1 MPNAN
6 DASVKLSVDGLGEFK
21 RDLQAAQNSVRLLG
35 SETKLAESEFRKTGD
50 AQVYMQQKTDALT
63 KQIDAQQKAVETCEK
78 GLKKASEAYGENSKQ
93 ALTWQSN
100 LNKARTALNNLESDL
115 RDVSDGTD
123 KLLKSTKN
131 ASQATSELGRTANGI
146 TFNVYGNSID
156 AITGKLENL
165 GSTASRIGKN
175 LKGGLLGDLKSII
188 PGLDDFADNLAQ
200 KIFGVSA
207 SDLKSGADLAKRGLG
222 IGKGLLGA
230 VKNATLGTSAKALL
244 STLGVGA
251 AGFTG
256 GIASVLGVGLLAK
269 ALAGE
274 STFADFGTFTGRARS
289 QTRNFKEPEQEY
301 LKKEAENQK
310 ALVDRV
316 VDAIEKLQE
325 NPDWRAEDAEK
336 FASMTA
342 DDIRR
347 AMESVSLTVRSEDG
361 ETPKSQIEVD
371 IQLTADA
378 VAVALNDKK
387 IAKTEI
393 EGIQK
398 YVKENFEPA
407 VEAAVGL
414 ISGGWSTVLTA
425 MDHPTPGASATPQG
439 EEEKTPYTS
448 MTDWVT
454 GNVEADYK
462 TAKEKA
468 EGLWSDL
475 LGAVTEPGPGG
486 TTADGESAAL
496 VGSTYLTGK
505 VAELVKVKEEIDTI
519 VAALAEAVAQGIP
532 VDPASLDR
540 LDTLMNRAEK
550 IGAEVGWYESEEAV
564 RGRGALGLAMSG
576 ENWTPQV
583 AADAMAYLRSLR
595 EHELAGIQG
604 DVDLA
609 KNAEGNAYLNYLA
622 SQGALGDLLNKYGTD
637 ERQWGT
643 EAQAAIVA
651 AEDQL
656 TAAKAAYEAAKAEAD
671 QAAAE
676 AVARKVS
683 VENEFNDSMTEV
695 FAGMAQLLG
704 YSGTGPATY
713 APVTTTGSP
722 VPIWELSGYAMGTA
736 GHGWA
741 NPFGNTEAGRNL
753 NAQQVQMTAREKQI
767 ADMLFATFGSFE
779 SFMSSLPAD
788 QMVTMYGL
796 ANGTPGVGTANEQAV
811 WSNILYRAFGLTPG
825 GGFDA
830 NSAVLNGAP
839 VDVGASSIK
848 FVEDL
853 LGLVYRE
860 TDTEAKA
867 AAARQSAAEKNALLR
882 QYTDT
887 YNEASGYNAYREQVR
902 SWAEAG
908 AFQGMD
914 WSLGDYGL
922 LESAVA
928 DLAAEAEAKG
938 EEVGDMLGT
947 GMERSFSENFTFGEL
962 AGKDVADGLTQ
973 GITEGTPAAVGAATA
988 MATAVNDAVRSALDI
1003 NSPSRVMAGLG
1014 RYVTEGFAQGIGSAV
1029 DEVQSAAWILARSV
1043 TSPLASAARS
1053 GGSRTYNSSSALY
1066 IDKYYQ
1072 NSSDDIDYLS
1082 SQMATRQQQQLQG
1095 FGHGR

>member
-1 MPNAN
+1 MPNSN
-6 DASVKLSVDGLGEFK
+6 DTSVRLGVDGLGEFT
-21 RDLQAAQNSVRLLG
+21 RGMQAAQNSVKMLG
-35 SETKLAESEFRKTGD
+35 TDVKLAESEFRKTGD
-50 AQVYMQQKTDALT
+50 AQTYMEQKTEALT
-63 KQIDAQQKAVETCEK
+63 KQIDAQKTAVEAANK
-78 GLKKASEAYGENSKQ
+78 GLEAAADAYGKNSKQ
-93 ALTWQSN
+93 AQQWEQN
-100 LNKARTALNNLESDL
+100 LKKAQITLNNLTADL
-115 RDVSDGTD
+115 NKVSNGEDR
-123 KLLKSTKN
+123 LLRATKSAT
-131 ASQATSELGRTANGI
+131 QATSDFGRTANGI
-146 TFNVYGNSID
+146 TLNVYGSSID
-156 AITGKLENL
+156 SITGKLQNL
-165 GSTASRIGKN
+165 SATASKVGKN
-175 LKGGLLGDLKSII
+175 LKGGLLSDLKSII
-188 PGLDDFADNLAQ
+188 PGLDDFADNLTQ
-200 KIFGVSA
+200 KIFGVSS
-207 SDLKSGADLAKRGLG
+207 SDLKSGADLAKRGWGVGKDLLG
-222 IGKGLLGA
+222 IGGGTAAAGSTAGA
-230 VKNATLGTSAKALL
+230 GFSAQALF
-244 STLGVGA
+244 SSLGVGA
-251 AGFTG
+251 AGFAG
-256 GIASVLGVGLLAK
+256 GMASVLGVGLLAK

-274 STFADFGTFTGRARS
+274 SSFADFGTFTGTSKSRRVNE
-289 QTRNFKEPEQEY
+289 TER
-301 LKKEAENQK
+301 LG
-310 ALVDRV
+310 DRIV
-316 VDAIEKLQE
+316 QAIEELKQ
-325 NPDWRAEDAEK
+325 NPDWRAEDAER

-342 DDIRR
+342 EDIKR
-347 AMESVSLTVRSEDG
+347 AMESVSLTVKNENG

-371 IQLTADA
+371 IELTAEA

-387 IAKTEI
+387 IAQTEI

-496 VGSTYLTGK
+496 VGSSYLTGK
-505 VAELVKVKEEIDTI
+505 VAELVKVKQEIDTI

-576 ENWTPQV
+576 EGWTPQV

-609 KNAEGNAYLNYLA
+609 KSAEGNAYLNYLA
-622 SQGALGDLLNKYGTD
+622 SQGALGDLLNRYGTD

-676 AVARKVS
+676 AVARKVA

-704 YSGTGPATY
+704 YTGTGPATFTP
-713 APVTTTGSP
+713 ATTTGSSP

-753 NAQQVQMTAREKQI
+753 NAQQAQMTDHERQL
-767 ADMLFATFGSFE
+767 ADRLFATYGTLDNFLGELKGVDFN
-779 SFMSSLPAD
+779 AW
-788 QMVTMYGL
+788 QKMVGL
-796 ANGTPGVGTANEQAV
+796 INGTPGVGTSDEQAV
-811 WSNILYRAFGLTPG
+811 WNNILYRAFGMNPG
-825 GGFDA
+825 GGFNG
-830 NSAVLNGAP
+830 NSSVLNGTT
-839 VDVGASSIK
+839 VDMMSTSMR

-853 LGLVYRE
+853 LGMVYKEVDSEANLERARDE
-860 TDTEAKA
+860 TT
-867 AAARQSAAEKNALLR
+867 AEKNERLQLFAAA
-882 QYTDT
+882 YDET
-887 YNEASGYNAYREQVR
+887 SGYNAYKDLIGLY
-902 SWAEAG
+902 AEAG

-914 WSLGDYGL
+914 WSLGDYGV

-938 EEVGDMLGT
+938 EEVGDKFGT
-947 GMERSFSENFTFGEL
+947 GMEKTFGKALTFEDLGL
-962 AGKDVADGLTQ
+962 AATSGIAT
-973 GITEGTPAAVGAATA
+973 GITDGTPTAVEAAVKL
-988 MATAVNDAVRSALDI
+988 ATAVRDAVRTTLDI

-1014 RYVTEGFAQGIGSAV
+1014 RYVSEGFAQGIGSAV

-1043 TSPLASAARS
+1043 TSPLASASRS
-1053 GGSRTYNSSSALY
+1053 GGSRTYNSNSSLY

-1072 NSSDDIDYLS
+1072 NSADDIDYLS
-1082 SQMATRQQQQLQG
+1082 SQMATRQQEQLQG
-1095 FGHGR
+1095 YGLGR

>member
-21 RDLQAAQNSVRLLG
+21 RDMSSAKDAVKTLG
-35 SETKLAESEFRKTGD
+35 SEVKLAESEFRKSGD
-50 AQVYMQQKTDALT
+50 AQTYAQQKTDALT
-63 KQIDAQQKAVETCEK
+63 KSIDEQKKVVDAANK
-78 GLKKASEAYGENSKQ
+78 GLKAATEAYGANSKQ
-93 ALTWQSN
+93 ANEWKRS
-100 LNKARTALNNLESDL
+100 LNYAKAELNGLDKKL
-115 RDVSDGTD
+115 QDVRDGTD

-131 ASQATSELGRTANGI
+131 ASQATSELGRTANGV
-146 TFNVYGNSID
+146 TFNIFGMSVD
-156 AITGKLENL
+156 KITGKLENL
-165 GSTASRIGKN
+165 GSTASKVGKN
-175 LKGGLLGDLKSII
+175 LKGGILGELKSII
-188 PGLDDFADNLAQ
+188 PGLDDFADDLTQ

-207 SDLKSGADLAKRGLG
+207 SDLKSGADLAKRVGGIGKDLLG
-222 IGKGLLGA
+222 IGGGTAAAGSTAGA
-230 VKNATLGTSAKALL
+230 GTAAAGFSAQALL
-244 STLGVGA
+244 SSLGVGA
-251 AGFTG
+251 AGFAG
-256 GIASVLGVGLLAK
+256 GMASVLGVGLLAR
-269 ALAGE
+269 AMAGE
-274 STFADFGTFTGRARS
+274 STFADFGTFSGTS
-289 QTRNFKEPEQEY
+289 KTRREHETER
-301 LKKEAENQK
+301 LG
-310 ALVDRV
+310 DRIV
-316 VDAIEKLQE
+316 QAIEELKA

-342 DDIRR
+342 DDIKR
-347 AMESVSLTVRSEDG
+347 AMESVSLTVKNENG

-371 IQLTADA
+371 IELTAEA
-378 VAVALNDKK
+378 VAVALNDKQ
-387 IAKTEI
+387 IAQNEI

-468 EGLWSDL
+468 AGLWSDL
-475 LGAVTEPGPGG
+475 LDAVTEPGPGG

-505 VAELVKVKEEIDTI
+505 VAELVKVKEEIDAI
-519 VAALAEAVAQGIP
+519 VAELAAAVEKGIP
-532 VDPASLDR
+532 VEQSSLDR
-540 LDTLMNRAEK
+540 LETLMNRAEK

-609 KNAEGNAYLNYLA
+609 KSAEGNAYLNYLA

-676 AVARKVS
+676 AVARKVA

-704 YSGTGPATY
+704 YSGTGPATFTPSTSTT
-713 APVTTTGSP
+713 PVR
-722 VPIWELSGYAMGTA
+722 IWELSGYAMGSP
-736 GHGWA
+736 GPGWA
-741 NPFGNTEAGRNL
+741 NPFGDSEAGRNL
-753 NAQQVQMTAREKQI
+753 NAQQAQMTAREKAI
-767 ADMLFATFGSFE
+767 ADSLFATFGSFE

-796 ANGTPGVGTANEQAV
+796 ANGTPGVGTADEQAV

-825 GGFDA
+825 GGFNA
-830 NSAVLNGAP
+830 NSGVLNGAT
-839 VDVGASSIK
+839 VDLQASSIR

-867 AAARQSAAEKNALLR
+867 AVAREQSAAEKNALLR

-938 EEVGDMLGT
+938 EEVGDKFGT
-947 GMERSFSENFTFGEL
+947 GMEKSFSENFTFGEL
-962 AGKDVADGLTQ
+962 AGKDVADGLAQ

-988 MATAVNDAVRSALDI
+988 MASAVNEAVRSALDI

-1014 RYVTEGFAQGIGSAV
+1014 RYVSEGFAQGIGSAV

-1043 TSPLASAARS
+1043 TSPLASASRS